1 MNSRVYEQIL
11 KKSEDGFLKLK
22 GYKNKNGQYIDFDIL
37 DYNNSLIDI
46 LNLIS
51 KDDNINVKS
60 LKQFIKDK
68 LKNNEDG
75 IDQNTFM
82 KNIEKN
88 EFQSVNFFVNTYG

>member
-82 KNIEKN
+82 KNI
-88 EFQSVNFFVNTYG
+88 